1 MSFNISFRR
10 LAEVRILHSFY
21 LENDATKPFYS
32 LSEENKTQRLIK
44 SGYDIRND
52 ISITPTDESLVFLKN
67 HKMAFLPTF
76 VGFVLAIEV
85 EPKNG
90 LTKPKANLPLDWR
103 VAFEINIKNGD
114 WQTFTNTKLK
124 TTQSPL
130 RLYWTNNDDITGKV
144 LPSLAAPLTVLDA
157 AKQYEMGEWTLQNNT
172 PNRAQDN
179 TGQWLTSEPYHQYAT
194 EADRRA
200 LPRLCRFFAPM
211 PLAIK
216 VEVVLTK
223 VNDTSNPPF
232 EAKWLV
238 ESSSKET
245 PLSKIGLDLSINPID
260 KKLIP
265 SGLYNLNIVCEDKNA
280 VKTTTTYQK
289 LALLNGIN
297 PNCFGVVE
305 LVQKAGLPNAQS
317 LFNADGSV
325 VENGRIFEIRLQ
337 NRITYWQYRELRGA
351 LLNDIDNA
359 FHDILDDALVT
370 KIPHALTRTQ
380 MPIDFADDIK
390 LPSPTRLTIR
400 ERNNRYY
407 TEVMV

>member
-21 LENDATKPFYS
+21 LENDATQPFYS
-32 LSEENKTQRLIK
+32 LSEENKAQRLIK

-52 ISITPTDESLVFLKN
+52 ISITPTDESLKFLKN
-67 HKMAFLPTF
+67 HKITFLPTF
-76 VGFVLAIEV
+76 VGFVLAIEIEV
-85 EPKNG
+85 KNG
-90 LTKPKANLPLDWR
+90 LTKPKANLPLEWR

-114 WQTFTNTKLK
+114 WQTFTNAKLK

-144 LPSLAAPLTVLDA
+144 LPSLAAPLSVLDGT
-157 AKQYEMGEWTLQNNT
+157 KQYEMGEWTLQNNT

-179 TGQWLTSEPYHQYAT
+179 IGQWLTSEPYHQYVS

-200 LPRLCRFFAPM
+200 LPRQCRFFAPM
-211 PLAIK
+211 PTAIK
-216 VEVVLTK
+216 VEVILTK
-223 VNDTSNPPF
+223 VDDLTNPPF
-232 EAKWLV
+232 EAKWII
-238 ESSSKET
+238 ESPSKDT
-245 PLSKIGLDLSINPID
+245 PLSKIGVDLSINPID
-260 KKLIP
+260 KEFIS
-265 SGLYNLNIVCEDKNA
+265 SGLYNLNILCEDKDGL
-280 VKTTTTYQK
+280 KTTTTHQK
-289 LALLNGIN
+289 VVLLNDIKSL
-297 PNCFGVVE
+297 CFGIVE
-305 LVQKAGLPNAQS
+305 FVQKAGLPNAQS
-317 LFNADGSV
+317 LFNGDGSV

-337 NRITYWQYRELRGA
+337 NRITYWQYKELRGS

-359 FHDILDDALVT
+359 FNDILDDALVT

-380 MPIDFADDIK
+380 MPIDFAEDIK